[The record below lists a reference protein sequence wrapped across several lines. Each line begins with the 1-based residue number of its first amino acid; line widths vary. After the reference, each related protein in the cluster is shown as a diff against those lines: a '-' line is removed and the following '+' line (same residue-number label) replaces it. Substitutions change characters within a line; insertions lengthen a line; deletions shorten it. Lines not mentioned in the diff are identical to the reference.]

1 MPDSHELEKKL
12 SDMLTDGEPDYGDPE
27 KREREQVSPKYEI
40 RIQTELDPIVEETLK
55 YRSMAKE
62 VDDRYDAYM
71 EKAKHSSNN
80 KPNKP
85 LVEKTDS
92 ETEK

>member
-1 MPDSHELEKKL
+1 MKDSHELEKKL
-12 SDMLTDGEPDYGDPE
+12 SDMLTEGEPDYGDLE

-71 EKAKHSSNN
+71 KKTKRSSAEEA
-80 KPNKP
+80 
-85 LVEKTDS
+85 LAESSDSDS
-92 ETEK
+92 EE